1 MSRFICIIA
10 LEWFWSRFVNTKSQE
25 EEFRTVV
32 VYTASQGA
40 QYQLEK
46 KEKRE
51 NVRKENVCLHCT
63 MCVRKHR
70 LPARNPHAG
79 RMRIPWDPQA
89 WHTVP

>member
-1 MSRFICIIA
+1 MSRFISIIA

-46 KEKRE
+46 KEKKVKRWK
-51 NVRKENVCLHCT
+51 RKCLLTLNHVCKET
-63 MCVRKHR
+63 PV
-70 LPARNPHAG
+70 
-79 RMRIPWDPQA
+79 
-89 WHTVP
+89 T